1 MHLALRLWL
10 RMTTRGYVS
19 RGRRPCFGESISEA
33 RGGVGVGEADL
44 GRWEPFVPHEAAELL
59 DRLAVPWWIA
69 GGWAI
74 DLFLGRRTR
83 DHEDLD
89 VGLLLRDQLAV
100 QATLSGWDLH
110 PAGGGVLRPWPPGE
124 NLPPDVHDVWCRPA
138 PNAPWALQFMLNE
151 AEGEDWLFRR
161 DPGVRRPLAEIVLR
175 DRDGLPFLAPEV
187 QLLFKSKQPRP
198 KDEADFAAVLPY
210 LDEGR
215 RRWLSEV
222 LARVQPG
229 HPWIARSYHRRV
241 YPPAAE

>member
-1 MHLALRLWL
+1 MAE
-10 RMTTRGYVS
+10 T
-19 RGRRPCFGESISEA
+19 
-33 RGGVGVGEADL
+33 DL
-44 GRWEPFVPHEAAELL
+44 GRWEPFVPHEAAKLL
-59 DRLAVPWWIA
+59 DRLAAPWWIA

-74 DLFLGRRTR
+74 DLFMGRRTR

-89 VGLLLRDQLAV
+89 VGVLLRDQLAV
-100 QATLSGWDLH
+100 QAALPGWDLH
-110 PAGGGVLRPWPPGE
+110 SAGGGVLRPWPPGE
-124 NLPPDVHDVWCRPA
+124 DLPLDVHDVWCRPA
-138 PNAPWALQFMLNE
+138 PDEPWALQFTLNE

-161 DPGVRRPLAEIVLR
+161 DPGVRRPLGEIVLR

-215 RRWLSEV
+215 RGWLAEA

-241 YPPAAE
+241 HPPAAE